1 MNQNYWVRLVTEV
14 YRHLREASIFMI
26 YFVGF
31 SFLFILSS
39 KIQKSYISP
48 VFYQFLYVL
57 ILLIALISTFVVFID
72 VFIRKHIRVDDG
84 KLKALLRSKF
94 KKYENTKVLSNLFV
108 GDEEVTK
115 RHMAN
120 KKIQEI
126 KLKRGER

>member
-1 MNQNYWVRLVTEV
+1 
-14 YRHLREASIFMI
+14 MI